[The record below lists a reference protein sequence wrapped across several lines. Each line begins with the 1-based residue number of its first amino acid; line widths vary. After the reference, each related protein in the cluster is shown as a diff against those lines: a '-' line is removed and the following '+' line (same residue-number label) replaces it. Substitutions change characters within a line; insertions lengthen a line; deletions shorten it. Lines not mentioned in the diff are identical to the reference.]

1 MEAYLTINLHYEKN
15 IRLLDFQFQTDD
27 EHAARRVERILAVRG
42 VDAAVHLVEDVVD
55 ADARL
60 QVQVL
65 QAVNRVAGVEVP
77 DAVAGRIL
85 VVGIVGLGLHAAID
99 VYIQPIVAP
108 TMVIVG
114 GDSGRMADAALQRCP
129 LVIAV

>member
-1 MEAYLTINLHYEKN
+1 M
-15 IRLLDFQFQTDD
+15 
-27 EHAARRVERILAVRG
+27 
-42 VDAAVHLVEDVVD
+42 
-55 ADARL
+55 
-60 QVQVL
+60 L
-65 QAVNRVAGVEVP
+65 QAVNRVACVHIP
-77 DAVAGRIL
+77 DAVARRIL
-85 VVGIVGLGLHAAID
+85 VVGVVGLGLHAAID